1 MNYVTVTTVLH
12 IFFCPRIAVSH
23 GDESPPGM
31 DKARMKKI
39 YIEKRPSRGLHM
51 WYTTAQTDKTD
62 AHIET
67 TIESADK
74 YCELSVKLIKKTF

>member
-1 MNYVTVTTVLH
+1 
-12 IFFCPRIAVSH
+12 
-23 GDESPPGM
+23 M

-74 YCELSVKLIKKTF
+74 YCEIISKTYKENFLIEYKVYIVKHHILNK